1 MLYALCAAVAWGAAD
16 FLGAVSTR
24 KAGVLGTMC
33 VGQAVTCLVL
43 GLLALTPVPTAH
55 PGSGDLI
62 MLAVS
67 GVLGVVSYAGFYR
80 ALQLGPVSLVSPMF
94 SAYAVVAV
102 ILAVLFGGE
111 RLAPPGL
118 AGIALTIGGVALV
131 SAGGPPDPQQDRGPA
146 RRRRRDGVPYVLV
159 AMVSWGVTIY
169 LVGRTSENLG
179 WFLPVALSRAV
190 TFVIILVV
198 TVVVFLRRP
207 AARPRPGTLLLPGIA
222 GFLDVLAF
230 IAYTRATTAGSVA
243 VTAAASS
250 CFPLIVIAGG
260 VVVFHERL
268 RRTQI
273 LGIGM
278 TLAGLLVLGLSQ

>member
-24 KAGVLGTMC
+24 RAGLLGTMC
-33 VGQAVTCLVL
+33 VGQAVACLAL
-43 GLLALTPVPTAH
+43 GLLALAPVPVAR
-55 PGSGDLI
+55 PGPGDLVT
-62 MLAVS
+62 LTVS

-102 ILAVLFGGE
+102 ILAVVFGGE
-111 RLAPPGL
+111 RLTLP
-118 AGIALTIGGVALV
+118 GIAGVVLTIGGVILV
-131 SAGGPPDPQQDRGPA
+131 SAAGPPDAGQDPRPADRG
-146 RRRRRDGVPYVLV
+146 RGDGVPYALV

-169 LVGRTSENLG
+169 LLGRTAEDLG
-179 WFLPVALSRAV
+179 WFLPVAVSRAV
-190 TFVIILVV
+190 TFVIILAI

-207 AARPRPGTLLLPGIA
+207 SARPRAGTLPLPGIA

-243 VTAAASS
+243 VAAAASA

-260 VVVFHERL
+260 IVVFHERL
-268 RRTQI
+268 RGRQI

-278 TLAGLLVLGLSQ
+278 TLAGLLVLGLSR

>member
-24 KAGVLGTMC
+24 RAGLLGTMC
-33 VGQAVTCLVL
+33 AGQAVACLAL
-43 GLLALTPVPTAH
+43 GLLALAPVPVAR
-55 PGSGDLI
+55 PGLGDLVT
-62 MLAVS
+62 LTVS

-102 ILAVLFGGE
+102 ILAVVFGGE
-111 RLAPPGL
+111 RLTLP
-118 AGIALTIGGVALV
+118 GIAGVVLTIGGVILV
-131 SAGGPPDPQQDRGPA
+131 SAAGPPDAGQDPRPAGRG
-146 RRRRRDGVPYVLV
+146 RGDGVPYALV

-169 LVGRTSENLG
+169 LLGRTAEDLG
-179 WFLPVALSRAV
+179 WFLPVAVSRAV
-190 TFVIILVV
+190 TFVIILAI

-207 AARPRPGTLLLPGIA
+207 CARPRAGTLPLPGIA

-230 IAYTRATTAGSVA
+230 IAYTRAATAGSVA
-243 VTAAASS
+243 VTAAASA

-260 VVVFHERL
+260 IVVFHERL
-268 RRTQI
+268 RGRQI

-278 TLAGLLVLGLSQ
+278 TLAGLLVLGLSR

>member
-1 MLYALCAAVAWGAAD
+1 MVFALCAAVAWGAGD

-24 KAGVLGTMC
+24 RAGLLGTMC
-33 VGQAVTCLVL
+33 AGQAVACLAL
-43 GLLALTPVPTAH
+43 GLLALTPVPAAR
-55 PGSGDLI
+55 PGPGDLVT
-62 MLAVS
+62 LAVS

-80 ALQLGPVSLVSPMF
+80 ALQLGPVSLVSPVF

-102 ILAVLFGGE
+102 ILAVVFGGE
-111 RLAPPGL
+111 RLTLLGL
-118 AGIALTIGGVALV
+118 AGVALTIGGVVLV
-131 SAGGPPDPQQDRGPA
+131 SAVGPPDAQQDPQPAGRG
-146 RRRRRDGVPYVLV
+146 RRDGVPYAMV

-169 LVGRTSENLG
+169 LLGRTSEDLG
-179 WFLPVALSRAV
+179 WFLPVALSRVVTFTIILAV
-190 TFVIILVV
+190 TAA
-198 TVVVFLRRP
+198 VFLRRP

-243 VTAAASS
+243 VTAAASA

-268 RRTQI
+268 RGRQI
-273 LGIGM
+273 LGTGM
-278 TLAGLLVLGLSQ
+278 TLAGLLVLGLSR

>member
-1 MLYALCAAVAWGAAD
+1 MLYALCAALSWGAAD

-24 KAGVLGTMC
+24 KAGVLVTMC
-33 VGQAVTCLVL
+33 VGQVITCLAL
-43 GLLALTPVPTAH
+43 GLLALTPVPTAR
-55 PGSGDLI
+55 PGPDDLV

-94 SAYAVVAV
+94 SAYALIAV
-102 ILAVLFGGE
+102 ILAVVFGGE
-111 RLAPPGL
+111 RLGLPGL
-118 AGIALTIGGVALV
+118 AGVALTIGGVMLV
-131 SAGGPPDPQQDRGPA
+131 SAVGSPSSQQGLKHAGRG
-146 RRRRRDGVPYVLV
+146 RGDGVPYALG
-159 AMVSWGVTIY
+159 AMVTWGVTIY

-190 TFVIILVV
+190 TFVIILAV
-198 TVVVFLRRP
+198 TAVVFVRRP
-207 AARPRPGTLLLPGIA
+207 AIRPRPGLLLLPAIA
-222 GFLDVLAF
+222 GLFDVLAF
-230 IAYTRATTAGSVA
+230 IAYTRATTAGAVA

-268 RRTQI
+268 RRQQI
-273 LGIGM
+273 LGTGM
-278 TLAGLLVLGLSQ
+278 TLAGLLVLGLSR